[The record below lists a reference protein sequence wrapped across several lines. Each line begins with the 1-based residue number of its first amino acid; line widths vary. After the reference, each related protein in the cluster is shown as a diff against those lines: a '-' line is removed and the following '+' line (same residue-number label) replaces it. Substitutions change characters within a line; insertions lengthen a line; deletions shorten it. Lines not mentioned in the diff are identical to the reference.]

1 MANERTL
8 AYHVKGTTNAEQV
21 SEKTK
26 KSLGTI
32 DMAVEKFQY
41 KLSHVG
47 NQIGKSLFHMFG
59 PLALA
64 GAAVGYVM
72 NKFEEAAARI
82 KDAVDFGGSLEKNAR
97 EAGVTIEMY
106 QRMKQAAEAVG
117 FSQEEINNAFKK
129 SREIIV
135 GAKDEHSKY
144 FQILKALGFAKDDI
158 IAGNIKEEEVLS
170 RVAAAVNSTTDPIE
184 KMRIATSAYGSDAE
198 KLVQI
203 LERWK
208 AVQDALSSS
217 KPITDPVAKILKE
230 KQTKEGDEAA
240 REKTRLMEQQ
250 AAQFVLDKGN
260 LSPSVQAA
268 VDKARAQNAKLTA
281 GAGGAGGTSLPLS
294 DASLANFK
302 EVQDAIFAD
311 QQAKMDA
318 EKAKADAENT
328 SNEAGRNAAAE
339 LGKIGDK
346 TASATVEAFKSP
358 EGFSNVVGVGANP
371 VIEAMSKQ
379 LEAQLE
385 ANRILESIAAGGT
398 NGAENDFTKNGTY
411 HGDMSD

>member
-72 NKFEEAAARI
+72 NKFEEAAARV

-117 FSQEEINNAFKK
+117 FSQEEINNAFRK

-135 GAKDEHSKY
+135 GANDEHSKY

-198 KLVQI
+198 KLVQV

-240 REKTRLMEQQ
+240 SEKTRLMEQQ
-250 AAQFVLDKGN
+250 AAQFVLEKGN

-268 VDKARAQNAKLTA
+268 VNKARTQNDILTA
-281 GAGGAGGTSLPLS
+281 GAGGAGGTSVPLS
-294 DASLANFK
+294 NALLANFK

-318 EKAKADAENT
+318 EKARADAENT
-328 SNEAGRNAAAE
+328 SNEAGRTAATE

-385 ANRILESIAAGGT
+385 ANRILESIAAGGS

>member
-59 PLALA
+59 PLAIA

-72 NKFEEAAARI
+72 NKFEEAAARV

-106 QRMKQAAEAVG
+106 QRMKQAAESVG

-198 KLVQI
+198 KLVQV

-208 AVQDALSSS
+208 AVQEALSSS

-240 REKTRLMEQQ
+240 REQTRLMQQQ
-250 AAQFVLDKGN
+250 AAQFVLEKGN

-268 VDKARAQNAKLTA
+268 VNKARTQNEQLTA

-294 DASLANFK
+294 NALLANFT

-311 QQAKMDA
+311 QKAKMDA

-328 SNEAGRNAAAE
+328 SNEAGRTAAAE

-385 ANRILESIAAGGT
+385 ANRILESIAAGGS

>member
-1 MANERTL
+1 MAERTL
-8 AYHVKGTTNAEQV
+8 AYSVKGTTNAEQV
-21 SEKTK
+21 ANQTK

-32 DMAVEKFQY
+32 DMAVEKFKY

-59 PLALA
+59 PLAVA
-64 GAAVGYVM
+64 GAAVGFVM

-129 SREIIV
+129 SRQIII

-170 RVAAAVNSTTDPIE
+170 RVAAAVSSTTDPIE

-208 AVQDALSSS
+208 AVQEALSSS

-240 REKTRLMEQQ
+240 REKARLMEQQ
-250 AAQFVLDKGN
+250 AAQFALDKGN

-268 VDKARAQNAKLTA
+268 VNKARIQNDIFTA
-281 GAGGAGGTSLPLS
+281 GAGGAGGTSTPLS
-294 DASLANFK
+294 NALLANFP
-302 EVQDAIFAD
+302 EVQAAIFAD
-311 QQAKMDA
+311 QQARMDA
-318 EKAKADAENT
+318 EKAKAEAEGK
-328 SNEAGRNAAAE
+328 SNEAGRTAASE

-346 TASATVEAFKSP
+346 TASAASQAFKSP
-358 EGFSNVVGVGANP
+358 EGFSNVIGVGANP

-385 ANRILESIAAGGT
+385 SNRILEQIAAGVPSSNSG
-398 NGAENDFTKNGTY
+398 DFTKGGTY
-411 HGDMSD
+411 HGDLSD

>member
-32 DMAVEKFQY
+32 DMAVEKFSY

-59 PLALA
+59 PLAIA

-82 KDAVDFGGSLEKNAR
+82 KDAVDFGGTLEKNAR

-106 QRMKQAAEAVG
+106 QRMKYAADAVG

-144 FQILKALGFAKDDI
+144 FQILKALGFAKEDI
-158 IAGNIKEEEVLS
+158 ISGNIKEEEVLS

-208 AVQDALSSS
+208 AVQEALSSS

-250 AAQFVLDKGN
+250 AAQFALDKGN

-268 VDKARAQNAKLTA
+268 VNKARAQNDIFTA
-281 GAGGAGGTSLPLS
+281 GAGGAGGTSTPLS
-294 DASLANFK
+294 NALLANFP
-302 EVQDAIFAD
+302 EVQAAIFAD
-311 QQAKMDA
+311 QQARMDA

-328 SNEAGRNAAAE
+328 SNEAGRTAATE

>member
-59 PLALA
+59 PLAIA

-198 KLVQI
+198 KLVQV

-208 AVQDALSSS
+208 AVQEALSSS

-230 KQTKEGDEAA
+230 KQTKEGDEKA
-240 REKTRLMEQQ
+240 REQTRIATEEAVAFALERGNFSPAVEQ
-250 AAQFVLDKGN
+250 A
-260 LSPSVQAA
+260 LSTARSNYDTNGEGA
-268 VDKARAQNAKLTA
+268 VITTGMLAR
-281 GAGGAGGTSLPLS
+281 SP
-294 DASLANFK
+294 
-302 EVQDAIFAD
+302 EVQSAVLAD

-318 EKAKADAENT
+318 EKAKAESEGK
-328 SNEAGRNAAAE
+328 SNEAGRTAAAE

-385 ANRILESIAAGGT
+385 ANRILESIAAGGS

>member
-1 MANERTL
+1 MAERTL
-8 AYHVKGTTNAEQV
+8 AYSVKGTTNAEQV
-21 SEKTK
+21 ANQTK

-32 DMAVEKFQY
+32 DMAVEKFKY

-59 PLALA
+59 PLAIA
-64 GAAVGYVM
+64 GAAVGFVM

-106 QRMKQAAEAVG
+106 QRMKYAAESLG
-117 FSQEEINNAFKK
+117 YSQEEINNAFKK
-129 SREIIV
+129 SKQLIV

-170 RVAAAVNSTTDPIE
+170 RVTAAVNSTTDPIE
-184 KMRIATSAYGSDAE
+184 KMRIATAAYGSDAE

-203 LERWK
+203 LNNWK
-208 AVQDALSSS
+208 NIQDKLAQTPVIS
-217 KPITDPVAKILKE
+217 DPVAKILSNKARKE
-230 KQTKEGDEAA
+230 LEQKGEEKRKTDIEVATQYALEHPEMQGERTRAA
-240 REKTRLMEQQ
+240 IEQERVFGGSTQNRVLSLNEK
-250 AAQFVLDKGN
+250 
-260 LSPSVQAA
+260 VQAA
-268 VDKARAQNAKLTA
+268 V
-281 GAGGAGGTSLPLS
+281 
-294 DASLANFK
+294 
-302 EVQDAIFAD
+302 IAD
-311 QQAKMDA
+311 QQARMDA
-318 EKAKADAENT
+318 EKTKAEAEGK
-328 SNEAGRNAAAE
+328 SNEAGRTAAAE

-346 TASATVEAFKSP
+346 TASAASQAFKSP
-358 EGFSNVVGVGANP
+358 EGFSNVIGVGANP

-385 ANRILESIAAGGT
+385 SNRILEQIAAGVPSSNSG
-398 NGAENDFTKNGTY
+398 DFTKGGTY
-411 HGDMSD
+411 HGDLSD